1 MKIEIQTEAT
11 FCNTWPNLI
20 IEINKQ
26 EIYSQQIEESKTI
39 RLEFNDLLDERN
51 RFVIGMNNKSFGKRG
66 VWDTKTKDNEILQDK
81 TLTIK
86 SIKLDDVECMP
97 LMNNTF
103 HVQRADKQPSYFPD
117 KIESTGVMNYNGY
130 FTFSFDLP
138 LYNSLINQKY
148 KKPLDEKLSYFSNY
162 SKVFHYDEEK
172 EVINSIYDILKE
184 VDEKF
189 SDKRSKIRNT

>member
-1 MKIEIQTEAT
+1 MKIEIDIEGT

-20 IEINKQ
+20 VEINNKK
-26 EIYSQQIEESKTI
+26 IYGGQIEHSQI
-39 RLEFNDLLDERN
+39 INLDFNDLMDSGN
-51 RFVIGMNNKSFGKRG
+51 RFVIGMNNKSFGGKG
-66 VWDTKTKDNEILQDK
+66 VWDTETRNNEIVQDK

-86 SIKLDDVECMP
+86 SIKLDDVECYS

-103 HVQRADKQPSYFPD
+103 HVQRADRQPSYFPD
-117 KIESTGVMNYNGY
+117 KVESPGVMNYNGY

-148 KKPLDEKLSYFSNY
+148 KKPLDEKISYFSNY
-162 SKVFHYDEEK
+162 SKVFHYEEERK
-172 EVINSIYDILKE
+172 LVNSIYDILRE

-189 SDKRSKIRNT
+189 SDKRSKIRNS